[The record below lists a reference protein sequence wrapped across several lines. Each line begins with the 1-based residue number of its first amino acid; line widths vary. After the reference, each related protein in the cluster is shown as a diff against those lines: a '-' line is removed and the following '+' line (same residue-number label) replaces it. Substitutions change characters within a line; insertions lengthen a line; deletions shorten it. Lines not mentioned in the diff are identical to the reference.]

1 MTNWHTLYNILGNFK
16 ENKAFKNLAQELL
29 KYLSEL
35 QFKKLQKAISSQIN
49 NNSNIK

>member
-1 MTNWHTLYNILGNFK
+1 MTKWHILHNILRNFK

-35 QFKKLQKAISSQIN
+35 QFKNYIK
-49 NNSNIK
+49 SNQHQFYFK